1 MHAICLS
8 LLEPQLQSGASAL
21 DVGSGSGYLTAAMAK
36 LVGPGGH
43 VLGVEQV
50 PALVEDAWQNVARG
64 NPELVEDMEGRGE
77 GEAPRFDMRVLN
89 VLGGEGVGCLSVE

>member
-8 LLEPQLQSGASAL
+8 LLEPQLQPGANAL

-36 LVGPGGH
+36 LVGPTGH

-50 PALVEDAWQNVARG
+50 AALVEDAWGNVARG
-64 NPELVEDMEGRGE
+64 NPELLEER
-77 GEAPRFDMRVLN
+77 
-89 VLGGEGVGCLSVE
+89 GGEGGGGTTQV